1 MPVGGPPPPSLW
13 QLLLVLLVLAG
24 VIGIPLAVLGWVIV
38 QIVEV
43 LR

>member
-1 MPVGGPPPPSLW
+1 MPVGGAPPPSLW
-13 QLLLVLLVLAG
+13 QLLFVLLVLAG
-24 VIGIPLAVLGWVIV
+24 VVGIPLAVLGWVIV